1 MRLRSGFGSKSPF
14 GWGLPLLLA
23 GLLACGGVT
32 ARAAQAPAANTSVA
46 TAGVRET
53 LLPNGLKVL
62 TKEVRN
68 APVVSFAVWYRVGS
82 RNEHVGITG
91 TSHLL
96 EHMLFK
102 GTKTRAPGEIS
113 RALFING
120 ATFNAGTY
128 FDWTN
133 YWETLA
139 SDRLDMAMQ
148 IEADRMTNSV
158 IDAKQ
163 LASEMTVVRSELE
176 GRENSP
182 STLLFQAVASAA
194 FEAHPYQ
201 WPIIGWRT
209 DVENVPRDAIYAYYK
224 KHYGPNNAT
233 MVIVGDF
240 DTDKTLALV
249 RKHFG
254 GIKPIPQ
261 PTKVYT
267 AEAPQR
273 GERRVT
279 LRRAGS
285 LPMVLIGF
293 KTPAAADPDTYALD
307 ALSNV
312 LSEGRSSRLYQNL
325 VEKQLATSANAGN
338 PSLRDPFLMTFSATA
353 RPGVTAEQLERALLD
368 EAERVKKEPVTA
380 EELARAKS
388 SIETDFIFQND
399 SVTAQGNLLGYWDM
413 TVDWRYVTTYLDRIR
428 ALTPADLQRV
438 AQKYLVKDSSTVGHF
453 IPTAGGGGQAGPPPR
468 EASARVEKPK
478 AGARPLPL
486 PKPTKT
492 TGARREI
499 TRFQLP
505 NGVKVI
511 VNENRSNPTVAL
523 RGSLPAGGIV
533 DPTGK
538 DGLASM
544 TAAMLTRG
552 TQKRSALEFATA
564 LENVGASLTASAD
577 SLAANFSGRAQK
589 KDLNLLLDLLAEMVQ
604 QPAFPQADLAR
615 LKGQALAG
623 IQQAKDDPDSL
634 ASRAFERAIYPEGN
648 PLRPETLEQAE
659 KTLAGITREDVL
671 SFYRQ
676 QYGPDRMIITIA
688 GDVKASDVRKALEA
702 RLGPWAKNPSAKPI
716 PQVAVPL
723 QQRAVREVIN
733 VPDKSETAI
742 LWGHAGGLLRS
753 DPDFYATQV
762 LNMVLG
768 GGGALNSR
776 LGNKIRDEQGL
787 TYGVFSF
794 FDSNLYPGPFQV
806 QLGTNPTNADKA
818 IQSLVTEIKR
828 VREGG
833 VTQREVDETVA
844 YLTGRFPQ
852 RLETNAGMAETL
864 WVAEFYNLGDDYIDK
879 YADYYR
885 AVTVPQVNAAATKH
899 LHPDLATVIVAG
911 TVPGAATPGKQ

>member
-1 MRLRSGFGSKSPF
+1 
-14 GWGLPLLLA
+14 
-23 GLLACGGVT
+23 LLACGGAT
-32 ARAAQAPAANTSVA
+32 AFAAQAPATNSANAAAMV
-46 TAGVRET
+46 AGVRET
-53 LLPNGLKVL
+53 TLPNGLKIL

-68 APVVSFAVWYRVGS
+68 APVVSFALWYRVGS
-82 RNEHVGITG
+82 RNEHSGITG

-102 GTKTRAPGEIS
+102 GTKVRPPGEIS

-133 YWETLA
+133 YWQTLA
-139 SDRLDMAMQ
+139 SDRIEMAMQ

-158 IDAKQ
+158 IDAKE

-176 GRENSP
+176 GRENNP
-182 STLLFQAVASAA
+182 GGLLFQAVASTA

-254 GIKPIPQ
+254 GIKPIPV
-261 PTKVYT
+261 PTPVYT

-285 LPMVLIGF
+285 LPMVLIGY
-293 KTPAAADPDTYALD
+293 KTPAASNPDTYALD
-307 ALSNV
+307 ALSNI
-312 LSEGRSSRLYQNL
+312 LSEGRSSRLYQSL
-325 VEKQLATSANAGN
+325 VEKQLATTANAGN

-353 RPGVTAEQLERALLD
+353 RPGVTVERLEKALVD
-368 EAERVKKEPVTA
+368 EAERLKNEPVTA
-380 EELARAKS
+380 VELARAKN
-388 SIETDFIFQND
+388 SIEADFIFQND
-399 SVTAQGNLLGYWDM
+399 SVTSQGNQLGYWDM
-413 TVDWRYVTTYLDRIR
+413 TVDWKFVTTYLQRIR

-438 AQKYLVKDSSTVGHF
+438 AQKYFVSESSTIGHF

-468 EASARVEKPK
+468 ETSARVEKPK
-478 AGARPLPL
+478 QGARLLPL
-486 PKPTKT
+486 PKPSKT
-492 TGARREI
+492 TGAKREI

-511 VNENRSNPTVAL
+511 VSENHSNPTVAL
-523 RGSLPAGGIV
+523 RGSLPAGSIV
-533 DPTGK
+533 DPPGK
-538 DGLASM
+538 RGLAGM
-544 TAAMLTRG
+544 TAGMLTRG
-552 TQKRSALEFATA
+552 TQKRNALEFATA
-564 LENVGASLTASAD
+564 LDDVGASLSSTAD
-577 SLAANFSGRAQK
+577 GLAANFTGRAQK
-589 KDLNLLLDLLAEMVQ
+589 KDLNLLLDLLAEMLQ
-604 QPAFPQADLAR
+604 QPVFPQADIER
-615 LKGQALAG
+615 RKGQALAG
-623 IQQAKDDPDSL
+623 LEQQKDDPDSL

-648 PLRPETLEQAE
+648 PLRPETLEQAG
-659 KTLAGITREDVL
+659 KTIAGLTREDVV
-671 SFYRQ
+671 SFYRR
-676 QYGPDRMIITIA
+676 QYGPDQMILTIA
-688 GDVKASDVRKALEA
+688 GDVNPADVRKALES
-702 RLGPWAKNPSAKPI
+702 RLGSWARNPNATPI
-716 PQVAVPL
+716 PKVAVPL
-723 QQRAVREVIN
+723 QPKAIREVIS
-733 VPDKSETAI
+733 VADKSETAI

-762 LNMVLG
+762 LNMILG

-806 QLGTNPTNADKA
+806 QLGTNPTNAEKA
-818 IQSLVTEIKR
+818 VQSLITEIKR
-828 VREGG
+828 MRDGG

-852 RLETNAGMAETL
+852 RLETNSGMAETL
-864 WVAEFYNLGDDYIDK
+864 WVAEFYNLGNDYIDR

-899 LHPDLATVIVAG
+899 LHPDQSTVVIAG
-911 TVPGAATPGKQ
+911 TIPGTTPAPRQ